1 MIFYIYYAIEFVIC
15 VIDFIS
21 ITLMRRLNVQLK
33 SYIRYTSK
41 MSANIFQ
48 TSLQL
53 HLKKSTTNY
62 YNVSSR
68 YTIQLNTIMITDN
81 RD

>member
-33 SYIRYTSK
+33 LYIRYTSK

-48 TSLQL
+48 TSMQL
-53 HLKKSTTNY
+53 HY